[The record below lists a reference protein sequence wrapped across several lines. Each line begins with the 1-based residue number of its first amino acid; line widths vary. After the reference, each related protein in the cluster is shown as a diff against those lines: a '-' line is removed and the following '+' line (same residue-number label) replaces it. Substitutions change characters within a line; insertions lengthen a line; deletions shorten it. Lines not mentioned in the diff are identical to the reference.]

1 MAANMSLLTVL
12 PEGRNSP
19 YLHVRSGLAGSFGK
33 EIAGQLERM
42 PIEHERNHAATFCGG
57 AALLM
62 ASSVHAQAWP
72 SKPIK
77 VIVPY
82 TLGGFTD
89 ITARLVSQKLQDRL
103 GQPVV
108 IENKPGANSII
119 GVDALAKS
127 PPDAYSFAVVIAAY
141 AANTTLYPDL

>member
-1 MAANMSLLTVL
+1 
-12 PEGRNSP
+12 
-19 YLHVRSGLAGSFGK
+19 
-33 EIAGQLERM
+33 
-42 PIEHERNHAATFCGG
+42 
-57 AALLM
+57 M

-72 SKPIK
+72 SIPIK

-127 PPDAYSFAVVIAAY
+127 PPEGYTFAVVIAAY